1 MTAKNP
7 QATNPALVIETQAE
21 FDKAQSELAF
31 LEERRSEVGAE
42 DIDAYLARMSD
53 LLKAIAVY
61 ECLINLKAVEADIKT
76 NAQSFD
82 SMNLS
87 AIGYLFWHVLIGERP
102 ERIKAQ
108 INTLTQLYAQTE
120 ADIKAGIRCLKQTPN
135 NNKGFKIA
143 KDSDITPQQLIEAG
157 FVMCDFKFY
166 PSNFEEVKNC
176 LSNDFVVCDES
187 TPTQAVFGFYH
198 YPF

>member
-1 MTAKNP
+1 MTTQNP

-42 DIDAYLARMSD
+42 DIDAYLARMTE
-53 LLKAIAVY
+53 LLNAIAVY

-76 NAQSFD
+76 NGQSFE
-82 SMNLS
+82 SMNLY
-87 AIGYLFWHVLIGERP
+87 AIGYLFWNVLIGERP
-102 ERIKAQ
+102 ECIKAQ
-108 INTLTQLYAQTE
+108 INTLNQLYAQTE
-120 ADIKAGIRCLKQTPN
+120 ADIRTGIKFLKQIPN
-135 NNKGFKIA
+135 NNQGFKIA
-143 KDSDITPQQLIEAG
+143 KGSDITPQQLIEAG
-157 FVMCDFKFY
+157 FVMCGFKFY
-166 PSNFEEVKNC
+166 PSGFEDVKKC
-176 LSNDFVVCDES
+176 LWRDFVVCDES